1 MKKIAVLLI
10 LILITTFECFAQSY
24 QDMVY
29 LNDGHILKGVI
40 LEIVPD
46 DYLKIETNN
55 GKIYTIDMNEV
66 VKISKEKPRANTQ
79 NYNRETQRYNRET
92 QQNNRESQVVNRR
105 VYSSSGKQNNNQYS
119 YSNVRTS
126 NAQRQNYD
134 EDDDYYDD
142 YRDYSYFPNRGYKG
156 FIDLVYSYGTSS
168 KVGTYDLPGENR
180 FEISTSHGF
189 FFSPYMFVGLGVGLH
204 VYTGYNEDNNYYS
217 YEKETI
223 EIPIFAHIR
232 SHFIDAKV
240 SPFVDIKL
248 GYSVYD
254 ITGTY
259 FSPSLGC
266 RFAKGSRSAFWI
278 SLGYTVQYIDKSY
291 FNTSA
296 NSQAFSMKVGWDF

>member
-1 MKKIAVLLI
+1 MLF
-10 LILITTFECFAQSY
+10 TTFECLAQST
-24 QDMVY
+24 QDIVY
-29 LNDGHILKGVI
+29 LNDGSILKGII

-46 DYLKIETNN
+46 DYLIIETNT
-55 GKIYTIDMNEV
+55 GKNYTIDMYEV
-66 VKISKEKPRANTQ
+66 EKISKEKPRANTQ
-79 NYNRETQRYNRET
+79 NINRGTQRYNRET
-92 QQNNRESQVVNRR
+92 QQNNRDTQVVSRR
-105 VYSSSGKQNNNQYS
+105 VYNSGGKQNRNQYS
-119 YSNVRTS
+119 YSNNRNSTV
-126 NAQRQNYD
+126 QRQNYYV
-134 EDDDYYDD
+134 EDDYANYDD

-168 KVGTYDLPGENR
+168 KVGTYELPGENR

-204 VYTGYNEDNNYYS
+204 VYTGYNDGNNYYS

-223 EIPIFAHIR
+223 EIPVFAHIR
-232 SHFIDAKV
+232 THFIDTKI
-240 SPFVDIKL
+240 SPFADIKL